1 MIQHVHFESKGN
13 LIFVKPPIL
22 YVSNTDVVEFHADD
36 DKQYNIVIP
45 NKDGFFAAP
54 ADAII
59 DQDVSQA
66 IGTFTTTEV
75 NNQKTGAQKGYSVTF
90 PDGGITEA
98 PPKIIVSFGT

>member
-22 YVSNTDVVEFHADD
+22 YVRNTDVVEFHADD

-45 NKDGFFAAP
+45 NKDKFFNN
-54 ADAII
+54 DGSTI
-59 DQDVSQA
+59 DEDVSQA
-66 IGTFTTTEV
+66 IGTFTTPQV
-75 NNQKTGAQKGYSVTF
+75 IGQKTGAQKGYSVTF
-90 PDGGITEA
+90 PDGVYTEA